1 MYIKLIYANILYY
14 FRKQAKLDTHYKT
27 VTLAKKNY
35 TDLGKDEYGMK
46 NLINSMDNV
55 LNYFA
60 CSPLKIKLE
69 WRRGSC

>member
-1 MYIKLIYANILYY
+1 MYIKFICINIRYY
-14 FRKQAKLDTHYKT
+14 FRKQTKLDTHYKT

-46 NLINSMDNV
+46 SLINSMDNV
-55 LNYFA
+55 LNYFIY
-60 CSPLKIKLE
+60 SPLKIKLE